1 MTPETTALL
10 IVDDNNDFFHEDG
23 KLYGALSDFFERHQ
37 TLENLDSLIAE
48 MRAAG
53 VTIIRAPMS
62 FEPGYPEMGT
72 APYGIF
78 EVVKNAGSF
87 EKGSWGAAPSKLGGE
102 SDSDVVIEGKCSLDT
117 FETTALDEELKARGI
132 TTLVVAGVLSN
143 LCISSTMR
151 TAYDNGY
158 RVVPI
163 TDACAALTE
172 EHHADTVRNDFP
184 LISQPMSKDELS
196 AALTQQV

>member
-23 KLYGALSDFFERHQ
+23 KLYGVLSAFYERHQ
-37 TLENLDSLIAE
+37 TLENLDGLIAE

-53 VTIIRAPMS
+53 VTILRAPMS
-62 FEPGYPEMGT
+62 FEPGYSEMGVE
-72 APYGIF
+72 PYGIF
-78 EVVKNAGSF
+78 QVVKDAGSF
-87 EKGSWGAAPSKLGGE
+87 EKGTWGAETSSLGGQ
-102 SDSDVVIEGKCSLDT
+102 SASDVVIEGKCSLDT
-117 FETTALDEELKARGI
+117 FETTALDQELKARGI
-132 TTLVVAGVLSN
+132 KTLVVAGVLSN

-158 RVVPI
+158 RVIPV

-184 LISQPMSKDELS
+184 LISQPMSKAELS
-196 AALTQQV
+196 AALTPKA